1 MFDRNIIF
9 GTQVTDNPSSQ
20 SQNKRQKFHLQTFNE
35 IVDTK
40 SLPLSYKHL
49 DSNPQYPNP
58 AILCDY
64 SNCAVT
70 QDTDQFVRLAC
81 CHTFHQE
88 RYLRNNSNCPICTK
102 PLLKKV
108 AMLADTFN
116 LSLLTPT
123 KSSSSTTN
131 AETSNLSSE
140 EPDTELTPNNSRQPI
155 FYESDEWEQFVD
167 HALANVTVPQPPSLR
182 VQGQQQE
189 CQQQHPNQPHCQD
202 QGVNHQAQQANQNI
216 NITSVNSA
224 GSKFLF
230 FPQSVS
236 QATMNGRRGSNAC
249 TFIALY
255 LAKSYHANIG
265 HLPPPT
271 QISPVWA
278 AVVMSCIIQGN
289 STHDTLTGGRA
300 INFAVDDAVQHLRQN
315 LGQIQMEDSFDI
327 TLTSED
333 INVPQSS
340 AAFYLQRLTQEANL
354 SAILIITDMTI
365 CFVAHGANI
374 VMFDSHLH
382 GNFGALIASTTVEN
396 TENFLKA
403 VKAMISPNYNMC
415 SLTFVKFA

>member
-9 GTQVTDNPSSQ
+9 VTQVTDNPSSQ

-88 RYLRNNSNCPICTK
+88 CYLRNNSNCPICTK

-140 EPDTELTPNNSRQPI
+140 EPDTELTPNNSRQTI

-189 CQQQHPNQPHCQD
+189 CQQQHPKQPHCQD

-216 NITSVNSA
+216 SITSVNSA

-255 LAKSYHANIG
+255 LAKSYNANIG
-265 HLPPPT
+265 HLPHPT
-271 QISPVWA
+271 QISPLWA
-278 AVVMSCIIQGN
+278 SVVMSCIIQGN
-289 STHDTLTGGRA
+289 SIHGTLTGGK
-300 INFAVDDAVQHLRQN
+300 
-315 LGQIQMEDSFDI
+315 
-327 TLTSED
+327 
-333 INVPQSS
+333 
-340 AAFYLQRLTQEANL
+340 
-354 SAILIITDMTI
+354 AILP
-365 CFVAHGANI
+365 
-374 VMFDSHLH
+374 
-382 GNFGALIASTTVEN
+382 STFN
-396 TENFLKA
+396 
-403 VKAMISPNYNMC
+403 SR
-415 SLTFVKFA
+415 S